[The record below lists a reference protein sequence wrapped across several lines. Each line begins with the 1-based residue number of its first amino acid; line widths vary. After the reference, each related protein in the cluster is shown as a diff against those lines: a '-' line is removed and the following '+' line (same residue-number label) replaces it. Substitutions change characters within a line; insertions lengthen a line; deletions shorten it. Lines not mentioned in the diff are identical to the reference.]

1 MKTFI
6 EVNVVKD
13 VELAALDADKGIAI
27 ELKHDDKLD
36 ESAGAA
42 VQIALLYTSVFGE
55 RRLRIHNLQVLFS
68 KRAKDSTNSSL
79 V

>member
-1 MKTFI
+1 LSEDLFGAYFNI
-6 EVNVVKD
+6 KD

-42 VQIALLYTSVFGE
+42 VQVALLYTSVFGE
-55 RRLRIHNLQVLFS
+55 RRLRIHNLQVVADQ
-68 KRAKDSTNSSL
+68 KRIFFNKF
-79 V
+79 

>member
-42 VQIALLYTSVFGE
+42 VQVALLYTSVFGE

-68 KRAKDSTNSSL
+68 KRAKGSTNSSL